1 MVEEVA
7 EVMTHG
13 SCPGVPHA
21 PFLNR
26 PSITYPRR
34 ASLPPSPGW
43 LSLNPSKFQHYL
55 AYLHVAANTPEA
67 ALGGVSGF
75 LTNSEPVLTG
85 GIHGHITHPS
95 RQAGHTTDAPRI
107 C

>member
-1 MVEEVA
+1 M
-7 EVMTHG
+7 MTHG

-26 PSITYPRR
+26 P
-34 ASLPPSPGW
+34 ASPPPGGRPCY
-43 LSLNPSKFQHYL
+43 LALDGFPSTPLKFQCFTWH
-55 AYLHVAANTPEA
+55 TSMPQPMRRKP

-85 GIHGHITHPS
+85 GIHRHITS
-95 RQAGHTTDAPRI
+95 SSGQAGHRTDTPPV